1 MVQRNNTLGALRSQ
15 ESIIEEMLYKDMIC
29 AFAFQEEMDR
39 GSGKQS
45 CRAPA
50 LSATAESV
58 IIEIK
63 GWKETSAKTIAYP
76 CLTEELAR
84 WESLLADPGMRT
96 GVS

>member
-1 MVQRNNTLGALRSQ
+1 MVHRNNTLGALRRQ
-15 ESIIEEMLYKDMIC
+15 ESIIEEMLYC
-29 AFAFQEEMDR
+29 VFAFQEEMDR

-76 CLTEELAR
+76 CLSEELAR
-84 WESLLADPGMRT
+84 WESLLEDPGMRT
-96 GVS
+96 DVS